1 MADIE
6 HSIEANM
13 IGENTHRQTGAKVVF
28 DGVELTTLHRF
39 SLRHKLYTRPIP
51 SPRPK
56 MLQSCEMEDGYRADE
71 DMDEC
76 DDDDDD
82 HDDATGSFYLPS
94 DSENKIDGGE
104 NSARRNVFDGR
115 GIAKQRKNVTSKLS
129 REKRR
134 VTSGKTYAPRSGGQ
148 EVGDEPVFKSA
159 CKRQH
164 HHIDEDSAV
173 ALSAPCVDACCL
185 MELFGMYY
193 CRLGIVCRR
202 CQCLIPPS
210 QLERHIHKSHARTA
224 GTCRMA
230 DYKFVATH
238 ILESHNLTVSDP
250 DPVLESSELLE
261 PVGGL
266 ETPRKAYK
274 CPYCPNKWIV
284 EHTGPTNTYINQV
297 AMVRHHVRSMHGEE
311 SIPSEFISRYVLRP
325 YRRYS
330 ELRNRVL
337 VLTDGWT
344 PTAETNLSVPECPV
358 KRVYRRQPHPDPGA
372 KFLEDLGWPQY
383 VGSLNASNKRLR
395 QLVQHPSQ
403 AFAKSR
409 KSKAARH
416 LELGLCAIYNIL
428 LQYFS
433 EANTFAGPRYSQI
446 RQAFVHK

>member
-1 MADIE
+1 MPG
-6 HSIEANM
+6 ANAR
-13 IGENTHRQTGAKVVF
+13 HQSKPKLVF
-28 DGVELTTLHRF
+28 DGVELPTVHRS
-39 SLRHKLYTRPIP
+39 SLRRINSRRPVP
-51 SPRPK
+51 SSRLW
-56 MLQSCEMEDGYRADE
+56 MSQFCEVDEDEDGYGADE
-71 DMDEC
+71 DIDIDKGN

-82 HDDATGSFYLPS
+82 NDATGSFYPPS
-94 DSENKIDGGE
+94 DSENPNGHAE
-104 NSARRNVFDGR
+104 TSARRNVSNGR
-115 GIAKQRKNVTSKLS
+115 GIPKRQRKNVMSKPS
-129 REKRR
+129 RKKGR
-134 VTSGKTYAPRSGGQ
+134 VTSGKTYAPRSRRQ
-148 EVGDEPVFKSA
+148 ELDDGPAFRSA
-159 CKRQH
+159 CKKQH
-164 HHIDEDSAV
+164 HRVNENPAA
-173 ALSAPCVDACCL
+173 ALSAPCADACCL

-202 CQCLIPPS
+202 CHCLVPPN
-210 QLERHIHKSHARTA
+210 QLERHVYKSHARTA
-224 GTCRMA
+224 GTCRVA

-238 ILESHNLTVSDP
+238 ILETHNITVSDP
-250 DPVLESSELLE
+250 DPVLESPELLE

-297 AMVRHHVRSMHGEE
+297 AMVRHHVRSMHGEKD
-311 SIPSEFISRYVLRP
+311 IPSEFVSRYVLRP

-337 VLTDGWT
+337 VLTDGWI
-344 PTAETNLSVPECPV
+344 PTTETNLSVPECPI

-409 KSKAARH
+409 KSKATRY
-416 LELGLCAIYNIL
+416 LEQGLCAIYNIL
-428 LQYFS
+428 LQYFF